1 MPHSSIRQLLLD
13 LAKALQDAGVDH
25 ALIGGLALAP
35 RGYPRGTK
43 DVDFLIHESAIE
55 RVRALMHGRGAETV
69 LEDAEFSSYVD
80 DGIRADF
87 QHARREISQHM
98 LARAEPVAFAGMEI
112 PVLQAEDLI
121 GLKVQAYHNNPARLQ
136 DQIDIQRLI
145 AANWGKLDLE
155 RVRSYF
161 SLFDHEKDFDRAIG
175 LAAPKDG

>member
-13 LAKALQDAGVDH
+13 LSKALQEAGVDH

-35 RGYPRGTK
+35 RGYPRGTR

-55 RVRALMHGRGAETV
+55 RVRALMHERGAKTV
-69 LEDAEFSSYVD
+69 LEDDDFSYVD

-87 QHARREISQHM
+87 QHARRAISQDM
-98 LARAEPVAFAGMEI
+98 LARAEAVPFAGVEI

-136 DQIDIQRLI
+136 DQLDIQRLI
-145 AANWGKLDLE
+145 AANWGRLDLE
-155 RVRSYF
+155 RIRSYF
-161 SLFDHEKDFDRAIG
+161 RLFDHEKDFDRALD
-175 LAAPKDG
+175 LAAPKD